1 MAALLVEAVTTN
13 QTSPSTACVSW
24 MCSRWLVWQVWR
36 LEDLVVW
43 AYHSPGRPIPAWAEC
58 FSAREEESG
67 EQWSHQVGLIS
78 WVSQHRLVFIPSTP
92 CQAQDQQFLLAVLGV
107 VLNTSLSRQEQ
118 DQLLSQQ
125 FYSECLNQTLP
136 RQPKE
141 INNTLSL
148 EIQIKVQVAEM
159 NTSDADVIHFT
170 ESDDLG
176 SLEGW
181 SQSPQNIPI
190 TAVESS
196 LERESRNISEVEP
209 TVGTDS
215 LGHSKSNGDHVTQS
229 NPL

>member
-1 MAALLVEAVTTN
+1 
-13 QTSPSTACVSW
+13 
-24 MCSRWLVWQVWR
+24 MCSSWLEWQVWR

-67 EQWSHQVGLIS
+67 EQWSHLVGLIS
-78 WVSQHRLVFIPSTP
+78 WVSQHRLVFIPSTA
-92 CQAQDQQFLLAVLGV
+92 CQAQDQQFLLAVLSV
-107 VLNTSLSRQEQ
+107 VLNSSLSRQEQ

-136 RQPKE
+136 SGDIRRQPKE

-148 EIQIKVQVAEM
+148 EIQIKVQGDEM

-176 SLEGW
+176 SLKGW

-190 TAVESS
+190 TAVVSS
-196 LERESRNISEVEP
+196 LEGESRNISEVEP
-209 TVGTDS
+209 TVATHS
-215 LGHSKSNGDHVTQS
+215 IGHSKSNGDHVTQS
-229 NPL
+229 NPF